1 MPSRP
6 IRSVAIVGDGPAGT
20 TLATLLARGGMKV
33 GLYSRGR
40 PQGLVVGESLLPAL
54 IPILRELGVEDEV
67 RSYGEIKPGATF
79 VLRDGERVGFH
90 FAENAGR
97 VPGYAYNVPRERFDA
112 TLLACCR
119 ASGARI
125 FEGSARLERDPE
137 RPDRVRLAH
146 PEEPVTDYFGGEPD
160 WIVDATGRSRRIA
173 RLLELPTEEGD
184 RRDVALFAHLRGAEI
199 DNAGHVHMDHLNRGW
214 CWRIP
219 LPDRVSLGIVTP
231 ADALPGPGLSL
242 EEQFDACLESE
253 PHLKAIT
260 ASAQRIS
267 TVARYTNYQL
277 ATLLGVGDGWAL
289 VGDALGFVDPIFSS
303 GLWLAMDG
311 AKQLAR
317 ALRAGTP
324 QALRRYEQR
333 QLSHVLAWQRVA
345 SYWYDG
351 SLFEL
356 IRLGRPAAPNW
367 IGRLINPHITTRVSR
382 ILTGE
387 ATTGPYSPRL
397 LDFLLNR
404 ALRDE
409 GPRELRIR

>member
-1 MPSRP
+1 MPSGP

-20 TLATLLARGGMKV
+20 TLATLLARAGAKV
-33 GLYSRGR
+33 GLFSRGR

-67 RSYGEIKPGATF
+67 RAYGELKPGATF

-97 VPGYAYNVPRERFDA
+97 IPGYAYNVPRERFDA
-112 TLLACCR
+112 TLIACAR

-125 FEGSARLERDPE
+125 FDGVADLERDPE
-137 RPDRVRLAH
+137 RPDRVRLSPGH
-146 PEEPVTDYFGGEPD
+146 EDVRSFFGGEPD
-160 WIVDATGRSRRIA
+160 WIVDASGRSRRIA
-173 RLLELPTEEGD
+173 RLLDLPTREGD
-184 RRDVALFAHLRGAEI
+184 RRDLALFAHLEGAEI
-199 DNAGHVHMDHLNRGW
+199 DNAGHVHMDHLSRGW

-219 LPDRVSLGIVTP
+219 LPDRVSLGIVIP
-231 ADALPGPGLSL
+231 ADALGDSNRSL
-242 EEQFDACLESE
+242 EEHFDACLESE

-260 ASAQRIS
+260 ASARRVS
-267 TVARYTNYQL
+267 RVARYTNYQL
-277 ATLLGVGDGWAL
+277 TTLTGVGNGWVL

-303 GLWLAMDG
+303 GLYLAMDG

-317 ALRAGTP
+317 ALRVGTS
-324 QALRRYEQR
+324 QALRRYERR
-333 QLSHVLAWQRVA
+333 QLHHLQAWQRVA

-356 IRLGRPAAPNW
+356 IRRGRTDEPNW
-367 IGRLINPHITTRVSR
+367 IGRLVNPHITTRVSR

-387 ATTGPYSPRL
+387 STTGAYSPRL
-397 LDFLLNR
+397 LDFLLKR
-404 ALRDE
+404 ALRNE